1 LFSIFYL
8 NILRIKNITEEVTK
22 DTEFLNELCRGKNLS
37 ILSNKSC
44 GNILSKDLAALVN
57 IDKSENKSTST
68 TPDSEKSHSSFENKK
83 KSLTPEAEVKFVL
96 YLLIINIYL
105 FIYLEKKNPLI
116 LIIKINK

>member
-105 FIYLEKKNPLI
+105 FI
-116 LIIKINK
+116 